1 MELSREIAGLLL
13 GWYEKNKRPLPWRED
28 REPYHI
34 WLSEVMCQQT
44 RVEAVKAYYRRFLQ
58 ELPTIESLAR
68 CPEERLFKL
77 WEGLGYYS
85 RARHLRQAA
94 ELICGEHSGIFPA
107 DYDAIRSLP
116 GIGDYTA
123 AAIAS
128 ICFELP
134 CPAVDGNVLRVV
146 TRLCASKADISK
158 GSTKADVRRSLLPL
172 FEGVNSGTLN
182 QALMELGALVCLPN
196 HDPDCAHCPIREL
209 CPSASGLWKEIPF
222 KSAKK
227 ARRQEDHT
235 VLLLRCGGAWALR
248 KRADNGLLAGLWE
261 FPNLP
266 GSLDAQAALDAA
278 AGWNC
283 RPISL
288 LRHLEKSHIFTHVE
302 WKLPA
307 WVIECQ
313 NRTAGFNWASTEEIK
328 ERYSLPTAF
337 RQFLE
342 DIDGAKENQDEKSD
356 TIH

>member
-1 MELSREIAGLLL
+1 MELSREITGRLLA
-13 GWYEKNKRPLPWRED
+13 WYDENKRPLPWRED

-58 ELPTIESLAR
+58 ELPTIESLAH

-94 ELICGEHSGIFPA
+94 EMICGEHGGVFPI

-146 TRLCASKADISK
+146 TRLCASTADIAK
-158 GSTKADVRRSLLPL
+158 ESTKAEVRRSLLPL
-172 FEGVNSGTLN
+172 FEDVSSGMLN

-196 HDPDCAHCPIREL
+196 HDPVCAHCPLLEL

-222 KSAKK
+222 KTVKK
-227 ARRQEDHT
+227 ARRKECHT

-248 KRADNGLLAGLWE
+248 KRPDRGLLAGLWE

-266 GSLDAQAALDAA
+266 GSLEAQTALDTA
-278 AGWNC
+278 AGWGC
-283 RPISL
+283 RPVSL
-288 LRHLEKSHIFTHVE
+288 LRCLEKSHIFTHVE

-313 NRTAGFNWASTEEIK
+313 NRVADFTWVSLEDIED
-328 ERYSLPTAF
+328 RYSLPTAF

-342 DIDGAKENQDEKSD
+342 DIEQIKENYDEKSD